1 MNSKRIL
8 VVEDDPVSS
17 RVICHKLASR
27 GYEIITAADGAE
39 AATKTRMY
47 LPHLI
52 VLDLGLSPQDPF
64 SGPNWDGFNFMEWM
78 NHNFPGDPIPV
89 IVLSAWEPSMAAQ
102 KAIDLGALAFFQ
114 KPAEDDE
121 FFKSISLA
129 LGEPAQAP
137 SEQPSPGQNVVG

>member
-1 MNSKRIL
+1 MNPKRIL

-27 GYEIITAADGAE
+27 GYEIITALDGAE

-78 NHNFPGDPIPV
+78 NHNFAGQRIPV
-89 IVLSAWEPSMAAQ
+89 IVLSAWEPSTAA
-102 KAIDLGALAFFQ
+102 KKSLELGALAFFQ

-121 FFKSISLA
+121 FFKCVSVA
-129 LGEPAQAP
+129 LGEAAAQP
-137 SEQPSPGQNVVG
+137 SSEQSVKG